1 MNKLLATLCAVAAFA
16 GIAAAPASAQP
27 APKIYV
33 VDMAKLLDGHYKT
46 EEQNA
51 KLKGD
56 EAKANEELEKIN
68 NEGKTLVEQLK
79 KLEEDSK
86 NPTLATEA
94 KEKLQTEMR
103 SKIEDIQ
110 KKQNEV
116 QSFRG
121 NTQRSLQQRIQNF
134 RKLMFEEISVTVNE
148 VAKKK
153 GATLVFDKSGPTLI
167 GINPLVYS
175 DASYDI
181 TEEVQKEI
189 NKSRP
194 AGSAAPSPAATA
206 PAAAK
211 PAESGSEAGAK
222 VSFPG
227 TK

>member
-16 GIAAAPASAQP
+16 GLAAVPASAQP
-27 APKIYV
+27 APKIFV
-33 VDMAKLLDGHYKT
+33 VDMAKLLDGHPKT

-68 NEGKTLVEQLK
+68 SEGKTLVDQLK

-94 KEKLQTEMR
+94 KEKLQTDMR
-103 SKIEDIQ
+103 AKIEEIQ

-134 RKLMFEEISVTVNE
+134 RKLMFEEIAVTVNE

-153 GATLVFDKSGPTLI
+153 GATLVFDKSGPSLI
-167 GINPLVYS
+167 GISPLVYA
-175 DASYDI
+175 DPAYDL
-181 TEEVQKEI
+181 TEEVQKEL
-189 NKSRP
+189 NKNRP
-194 AGSAAPSPAATA
+194 AGSPTPAVTA
-206 PAAAK
+206 PASAK
-211 PAESGSEAGAK
+211 PAAESGSEAGAK

-227 TK
+227 SK

>member
-1 MNKLLATLCAVAAFA
+1 MNKLLATLCVIAGFV

-33 VDMAKLLDGHYKT
+33 VDMAKLLDGHHKT

-86 NPTLATEA
+86 NPALATEA
-94 KEKLQTEMR
+94 KEKIQAEMR
-103 SKIEDIQ
+103 TKIEDIQ

-116 QSFRG
+116 TSFRG

-134 RKLMFEEISVTVNE
+134 RKLMFEEISVTVTE

-175 DASYDI
+175 DAAYDL
-181 TEEVQKEI
+181 TEEIQKEL
-189 NKSRP
+189 NKNRP
-194 AGSAAPSPAATA
+194 AGSSA
-206 PAAAK
+206 PASPTTAK
-211 PAESGSEAGAK
+211 PAAESGSEAGAK
-222 VSFPG
+222 VSFPSS
-227 TK
+227 K

>member
-1 MNKLLATLCAVAAFA
+1 MKKLLASLCALAALAGTVAS
-16 GIAAAPASAQP
+16 PVYAQP
-27 APKIYV
+27 APKIV
-33 VDMAKLLDGHYKT
+33 IVDMAKLLDGHYKT

-68 NEGKTLVEQLK
+68 KEGQTLVEQLRK
-79 KLEEDSK
+79 MEEDGK
-86 NPTLATEA
+86 NPALSTDA
-94 KEKLQTEMR
+94 KEKLQGEMR
-103 SKIEDIQ
+103 AKIEEIQ

-134 RKLMFEEISVTVNE
+134 RKLMFEEISVTVTD

-153 GATLVFDKSGPTLI
+153 GATLVFDKSGPSLI
-167 GINPLVYS
+167 GINPVVYS
-175 DASYDI
+175 DPAYDI

-194 AGSAAPSPAATA
+194 AGGSAPAPA

-211 PAESGSEAGAK
+211 PADAPAATSDAK
-222 VSFPG
+222 VTFPVA
-227 TK
+227 K